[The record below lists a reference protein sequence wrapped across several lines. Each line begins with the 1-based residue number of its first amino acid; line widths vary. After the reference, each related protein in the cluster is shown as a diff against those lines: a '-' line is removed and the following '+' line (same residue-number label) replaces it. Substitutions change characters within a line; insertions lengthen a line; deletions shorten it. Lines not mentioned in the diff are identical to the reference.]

1 MIKSLIHKPLFHFL
15 IIALFSLIAYS
26 NTFNVPFQFDDE
38 GVIAKNSIIKD
49 LGYFTS
55 PSKAKEFKEHYGY
68 HTFKSRYIGYLTFAL
83 NYKVHGLDVTGYHIV
98 NILIH
103 ITTALLLYQLVI
115 LSFRTPFLL
124 KSNIR
129 EYSGHIAFF
138 SALLFACH
146 PIQTE
151 AVTYLW
157 QRVASLTAMFSL
169 LSLIL
174 YIKWRL
180 STDQGGGSL
189 SDARFFS
196 FYLLSIIT
204 VIIAMKTKQTAFTL
218 PAAIAM
224 YEFVF
229 FDGKVKKRLLYLI
242 PFALTML
249 IIPLTL
255 IDIGNPL
262 GDLTEATRVLTD
274 ISRTDYLLTQFMVLM
289 TYIRLIFLPINQNLD
304 YDYPLYTSLFSIG
317 VFTSFIFL
325 TALFSSGVYL
335 FYRYRFSVPH
345 TRLITFGVLWFFIT
359 LSTESSIIPIANLI
373 CEYRMYLP
381 SAGVFILM
389 VTVIFMFVK
398 KAESRWNNIATTAA
412 AILVIIAVVLTGATY
427 ARNTVWKDKLSLWS
441 DVIKKSP
448 EKARGQNNVGMWYFK
463 RKNYAKAIPYFLK
476 AIEIN
481 PFHDT
486 AISNLGLSYM
496 REGRPDKVIETL
508 REAVKINPSNDLYH
522 ITLGIAYFRKGLIDN
537 SILHLKYAVEL
548 NPSNADAHYNL
559 GIAYGA
565 KGMNDLAYKE
575 MKLGMSLQ
583 DK

>member
-1 MIKSLIHKPLFHFL
+1 MIKNLIHKPLFHFL

-26 NTFNVPFQFDDE
+26 NTFNVPFHFDDKK
-38 GVIAKNSIIKD
+38 VIVENSIIKD

-68 HTFKSRYIGYLTFAL
+68 HTFKSRYVGYLTFAL

-98 NILIH
+98 NLLIH

-115 LSFRTPFLL
+115 LCFMTPFLAR
-124 KSNIR
+124 SNIKK
-129 EYSGHIAFF
+129 YSGQIAFF

-157 QRVASLTAMFSL
+157 QRVASLTAMFYL

-180 STDQGGGSL
+180 SPDQGRGPL
-189 SDARFFS
+189 SSARSFP

-224 YEFVF
+224 YEFIF

-255 IDIGNPL
+255 IDIGKPL
-262 GDLTEATRVLTD
+262 GNLTEATRVLTD
-274 ISRTDYLLTQFMVLM
+274 ISRTDYLLTQFRVLV

-304 YDYPLYTSLFSIG
+304 YDYPIYTSFLSIG

-325 TALFSSGVYL
+325 AALFSSGVYL
-335 FYRYRFSVPH
+335 FYRYRDSVPH
-345 TRLITFGVLWFFIT
+345 TRLITFGILWFFIT
-359 LSTESSIIPIANLI
+359 LSTESSIIPISNLI

-381 SAGVFILM
+381 SAGVFILL
-389 VTVIFMFVK
+389 VTGIFMFVQRY
-398 KAESRWNNIATTAA
+398 ESRHKTIGTAA
-412 AILVIIAVVLTGATY
+412 VCILVVIAVVLTGTTY
-427 ARNTVWKDKLSLWS
+427 ARNTVWNSELSLWS

-448 EKARGQNNVGMWYFK
+448 GKARGYNNVGMCYYESK
-463 RKNYAKAIPYFLK
+463 DRAKAIPYFQK
-476 AIEIN
+476 AIEIDPLDYKALN
-481 PFHDT
+481 
-486 AISNLGLSYM
+486 NLGLSYM
-496 REGRPDKVIETL
+496 GEGRPDKAIESL
-508 REAVKINPSNDLYH
+508 SRAVKIKPSNGMYH
-522 ITLGIAYFRKGLIDN
+522 I
-537 SILHLKYAVEL
+537 
-548 NPSNADAHYNL
+548 NL
-559 GIAYGA
+559 GIAFLQKRDTN
-565 KGMNDLAYKE
+565 KGIMEINIGKALRREQRK
-575 MKLGMSLQ
+575 
-583 DK
+583 